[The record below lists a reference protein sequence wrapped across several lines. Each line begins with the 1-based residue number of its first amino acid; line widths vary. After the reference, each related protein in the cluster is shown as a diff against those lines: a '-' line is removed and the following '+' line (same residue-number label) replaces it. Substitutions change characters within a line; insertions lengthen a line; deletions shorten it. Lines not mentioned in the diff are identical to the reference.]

1 VRPALAGLAG
11 AMLIGVA
18 SDALTTRRTV
28 LERVMK
34 KGLLPTLSFG
44 SEAMSTDAMPLIM
57 NLVGLEEALEGK
69 EKGATLKVSVPP
81 AKGYGER
88 DASLSQIVPREMF
101 DIEEL
106 EPGMRFHAEGE
117 HGTHVVTVT
126 AVDNDSVTV
135 DANHPLAG
143 QTLNFE
149 VTVMGVRAATE
160 QELAHGHVHGPHG
173 HDH

>member
-1 VRPALAGLAG
+1 MRIAKNSVVS
-11 AMLIGVA
+11 I
-18 SDALTTRRTV
+18 
-28 LERVMK
+28 EY
-34 KGLLPTLSFG
+34 TL
-44 SEAMSTDAMPLIM
+44 TDAEGAVLDSSKGQLPLTYIHG
-57 NLVGLEEALEGK
+57 NGNIVVGLEEALEGK
-69 EKGATLKVSVPP
+69 EKGASLKVSVPP

-88 DASLSQIVPREMF
+88 DTSLSQIVPREMF

-143 QTLNFE
+143 QTLNFK
-149 VTVMGVRAATE
+149 VTVMDVRAATE

>member
-1 VRPALAGLAG
+1 MHIAKNTVVSIEYTLT
-11 AMLIGVA
+11 
-18 SDALTTRRTV
+18 DADGTV
-28 LERVMK
+28 LDSS
-34 KGLLPTLSFG
+34 KGQ
-44 SEAMSTDAMPLIM
+44 APLTYIHG
-57 NLVGLEEALEGK
+57 NGNIVVGLEEALEAK

-106 EPGMRFHAEGE
+106 EPGMRFHAQGD

-149 VTVMGVRAATE
+149 VTVMDVRAATE

>member
-1 VRPALAGLAG
+1 MRIAKNSVVS
-11 AMLIGVA
+11 I
-18 SDALTTRRTV
+18 
-28 LERVMK
+28 EY
-34 KGLLPTLSFG
+34 TL
-44 SEAMSTDAMPLIM
+44 TDAEGAVLDSSKGQPPLTYIHG
-57 NLVGLEEALEGK
+57 NGNIVVGLEEALEGK

-149 VTVMGVRAATE
+149 VTIMGVRTATE